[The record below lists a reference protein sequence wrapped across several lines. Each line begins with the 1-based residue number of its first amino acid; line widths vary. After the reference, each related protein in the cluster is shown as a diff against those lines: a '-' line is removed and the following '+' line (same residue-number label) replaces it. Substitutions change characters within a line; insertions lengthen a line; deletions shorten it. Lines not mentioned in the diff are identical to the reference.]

1 MSTSDADEA
10 VIARA
15 RDAMTAARLAEH
27 ALLTTIGELAE
38 TAAWTSTGH
47 RDLGR
52 FLEELWRLDHAHARH
67 LLRHAEQA
75 LPLVALSGQD
85 LPPRLPASAA
95 AAADGAIGEEH
106 LRVLVRAM
114 DRIIAL
120 EDIEP
125 AQVTAAEDLL
135 ASSARQLSPH
145 GLERVAA
152 RLLATLDPDGAAPA
166 EPDEPDDEWLLVHR
180 RDGTLAFTGHIH
192 GAADVELLLETLD
205 ALAGPAG
212 PDDTRPLGAR
222 RAEALLD
229 LCAAA
234 HTPTGLIDP
243 QDTEDPQPRPDDVAS
258 EGEDPDGE
266 DSDGEDSDLERRHS
280 RLHLVPDE
288 PDPHEPD
295 PHKSDPH
302 EFDPGPGARSEPDP
316 GVGGP
321 DDSPPAPPSTPSRAR
336 PGAHRAGR
344 LPIPARAQVAVTIP
358 LEWLRAQIG
367 HAEFDTGRPLD
378 PAAAR
383 RLACDAQ
390 ILPAVLGTRSE
401 PVELGRATYAVT
413 EALRRLLTIRD
424 RGCAH
429 PGCTR
434 RPRRCHAHHIRH
446 WIDGGDTDPDN
457 LVLLCRYHHH
467 LVHHG
472 GWDIRMI
479 GGRPWFTPPRWID
492 PARRPVPGGGSPP
505 GTVAA

>member
-1 MSTSDADEA
+1 MSMSADDEA
-10 VIARA
+10 VIDRA
-15 RDAMTAARLAEH
+15 RDAMTAVRLAEH
-27 ALLTTIGELAE
+27 ALLAALGELAE
-38 TAAWTSTGH
+38 TAAWTPTGH
-47 RDLGR
+47 RDVGR
-52 FLEELWRLDHAHARH
+52 FLEELWRVDHAHARH
-67 LLRHAEQA
+67 LQRHAEA
-75 LPLVALSGQD
+75 TLPMVALSGQD
-85 LPPRLPASAA
+85 LPPRLPSSAA

-114 DRIIAL
+114 ERITAI

-125 AQVTAAEDLL
+125 AQVAAAEDLL
-135 ASSARQLSPH
+135 AQTARRLSPH

-152 RLLATLDPDGAAPA
+152 RLLATLDPDGAAPT
-166 EPDEPDDEWLLVHR
+166 EPDEPDDEWLLVQR

-212 PDDTRPLGAR
+212 PDDTRTLGAR

-243 QDTEDPQPRPDDVAS
+243 ADPEPRDASSPRPA
-258 EGEDPDGE
+258 DGE
-266 DSDGEDSDLERRHS
+266 DDGEDADGEISDHGRRHG

-288 PDPHEPD
+288 PDPDAGSESAPD
-295 PHKSDPH
+295 
-302 EFDPGPGARSEPDP
+302 AT
-316 GVGGP
+316 GGP
-321 DDSPPAPPSTPSRAR
+321 EERPHAPQSTPASAPR
-336 PGAHRAGR
+336 PGAHRAAR
-344 LPIPARAQVAVTIP
+344 LPIPARAQIAVTIP
-358 LEWLRAQIG
+358 LDWLRAQVG

-378 PAAAR
+378 PATAR
-383 RLACDAQ
+383 RLACDAR
-390 ILPAVLGTRSE
+390 ILPAVLGTRGE
-401 PVELGRATYAVT
+401 PVELGRAAYAVT

-446 WIDGGDTDPDN
+446 WVDGGDTDPDN

-472 GWDIRMI
+472 GWEIHMVN
-479 GGRPWFTPPRWID
+479 GRPWFTPPRWVD
-492 PARRPVPGGGSPP
+492 PDRQPVPGGGSPP
-505 GTVAA
+505 DTVAA

>member
-1 MSTSDADEA
+1 MVIMSMSAADEA
-10 VIARA
+10 VIDRA
-15 RDAMTAARLAEH
+15 REAMAAARLAEH
-27 ALLTTIGELAE
+27 ALLGAIGELAE
-38 TAAWTSTGH
+38 TGAWTATGH
-47 RDLGR
+47 RTLGR
-52 FLEELWRLDHAHARH
+52 LLEELWRVDHAHAGH
-67 LLRHAEQA
+67 LVRHAEAA

-95 AAADGAIGEEH
+95 AAAEGAIGEEH

-114 DRIIAL
+114 DRIAAI
-120 EDIEP
+120 EDIDP

-145 GLERVAA
+145 GLERVVA
-152 RLLATLDPDGAAPA
+152 RLLATLDPDGAAPG
-166 EPDEPDDEWLLVHR
+166 EPEEPDDEWLLVQR

-222 RAEALLD
+222 RAEVLLD

-234 HTPTGLIDP
+234 HTPAGLIDP
-243 QDTEDPQPRPDDVAS
+243 DDPEPRAEPRTDPADDEDPDR
-258 EGEDPDGE
+258 EDPDGE
-266 DSDGEDSDLERRHS
+266 DSDLEHRHG
-280 RLHLVPDE
+280 RLHLVPGEPDE
-288 PDPHEPD
+288 PAAPAATR
-295 PHKSDPH
+295 
-302 EFDPGPGARSEPDP
+302 GPN
-316 GVGGP
+316 
-321 DDSPPAPPSTPSRAR
+321 
-336 PGAHRAGR
+336 PGAHRAPR

-358 LEWLRAQIG
+358 LDWLRAQVG

-390 ILPAVLGTRSE
+390 VLPVVLGTRGE
-401 PVELGRATYAVT
+401 PLDLGRAAYAVT
-413 EALRRLLTIRD
+413 EALRRLLVLRD

-429 PGCTR
+429 PGCSR

-446 WIDGGDTDPDN
+446 WIDGGPTEPDN

-472 GWDIRMI
+472 GWEIRMVD
-479 GGRPWFTPPRWID
+479 GRPWFTPPRWID
-492 PARRPVPGGGSPP
+492 PDRRPVPGSGSPP

>member
-1 MSTSDADEA
+1 ME
-10 VIARA
+10 RA
-15 RDAMTAARLAEH
+15 RGAMTAARLAEH
-27 ALLTTIGELAE
+27 ALLAAIGDLAE
-38 TAAWTSTGH
+38 TAAWTTTGH

-52 FLEELWRLDHAHARH
+52 FLEELWRVDHAHAAH
-67 LLRHAEQA
+67 LLRHAEQT
-75 LPLVALSGQD
+75 LQMVALSGQE
-85 LPPRLPASAA
+85 LPPRLPASAQA
-95 AAADGAIGEEH
+95 AAEGAIGEEH

-114 DRIIAL
+114 DRVRSI

-125 AQVTAAEDLL
+125 EQVAAAEDLL
-135 ASSARQLSPH
+135 AQTARQLSPR

-152 RLLATLDPDGAAPA
+152 RLLATLDPDGIAPG

-180 RDGTLAFTGHIH
+180 RDGSLAFTGHIH

-234 HTPTGLIDP
+234 HTGTGPIDP
-243 QDTEDPQPRPDDVAS
+243 HDPEPRTEATGGSAKAD
-258 EGEDPDGE
+258 EDPDPWPTGPADFRE
-266 DSDGEDSDLERRHS
+266 ADGEDSDLDRRHG
-280 RLHLVPDE
+280 RLQLVPDDLDGNDVGSR
-288 PDPHEPD
+288 PADADTATRRQSPST
-295 PHKSDPH
+295 SD
-302 EFDPGPGARSEPDP
+302 A
-316 GVGGP
+316 
-321 DDSPPAPPSTPSRAR
+321 PPAPTTTP
-336 PGAHRAGR
+336 PGAHRAER
-344 LPIPARAQVAVTIP
+344 LPIPARAQIALTIP
-358 LEWLRAQIG
+358 LDWLRGQVG
-367 HAEFDTGRPLD
+367 HAAFDTGRPLD
-378 PAAAR
+378 PATAR

-390 ILPAVLGTRSE
+390 ILPVVLGTRSE
-401 PVELGRATYAVT
+401 PLELGRATYAVT

-446 WIDGGDTDPDN
+446 WIDGGPTDPDN

-472 GWDIRMI
+472 GWEIHMLS
-479 GGRPWFTPPRWID
+479 GRPWFIPPLWID
-492 PARRPVPGGGSPP
+492 PDRQPIPGGGNPPESPP